1 MGLVIL
7 IPLVLAPIFIFI
19 AVSRISNINNAPV
32 VTYDVKVLSKR
43 SFRKGNGG
51 VGYKAVFEING
62 VQQEF
67 CVIGYDVY
75 CSLIPGDEGVLSCKD
90 RYAIGFQKRV

>member
-32 VTYDVKVLSKR
+32 VTYDVGGAAETMGELIESYF
-43 SFRKGNGG
+43 FR
-51 VGYKAVFEING
+51 
-62 VQQEF
+62 
-67 CVIGYDVY
+67 
-75 CSLIPGDEGVLSCKD
+75 
-90 RYAIGFQKRV
+90 